1 MKILLNENFNKL
13 EQNYLFS
20 EIAHRVESFKS
31 KKPHKK
37 VISLG
42 IGDVTLPL
50 SPFVASKMSE
60 ASLHLSSKEG
70 FVGYGDTL
78 GIPPLRQTISQ
89 RYKGRGITLD
99 WDEIFISDGAK
110 SDLGNIQDV
119 LGDNEVVI
127 CDPVYPVYLDSSIIA
142 GRKIRLLNANEDNS
156 FLPSPD
162 TLENKPFLIY
172 LCSPNNPTGAVFSK
186 NQLQK
191 WVDFAQSSGSL
202 IIFDAAYEEYIST
215 PELPHSIF
223 EIDGAKNCAIEICS
237 FSKFAGFTGLRCGWS
252 AIPRNLPIHTLW
264 KRRQNTK
271 FNGASYIAQMGALAS
286 LSPQG
291 TKENRQNIEYYMK
304 NAHKIASFL
313 KTKQISFVGGE
324 NAPYLWF
331 KIPNKISSWN
341 FFDHLLEN
349 YGIIGTPGVG
359 FGQNGEGFF
368 RFSSF
373 ASTEDI
379 NEALDRLNDLT

>member
-1 MKILLNENFNKL
+1 MKILLNDNFNKL

-20 EIAHRVESFKS
+20 EIARRVERFKS

-50 SPFVASKMSE
+50 SSFVTSKMSE
-60 ASLHLSSKEG
+60 ASLKLSTKEG
-70 FVGYGDTL
+70 FLGYGDAL
-78 GIPPLRQTISQ
+78 GLHSLRQAISQ
-89 RYKGRGITLD
+89 RYKNRNIPLD
-99 WDEIFISDGAK
+99 ADEIFISDGAK

-186 NQLQK
+186 NQLHK

-237 FSKFAGFTGLRCGWS
+237 FSKFAGFTGIRCGWS
-252 AIPRNLPIHTLW
+252 AIPRNLPIHPLW
-264 KRRQNTK
+264 KRRQSTK

-291 TKENRQNIEYYMK
+291 TKENRKNIEYYMK
-304 NAHKIASFL
+304 NAHKIATFL
-313 KTKQISFVGGE
+313 KEKQIFFVGGE
-324 NAPYLWF
+324 NAPYLWL
-331 KIPNKISSWN
+331 KIPNKMSSWD

-349 YGIIGTPGVG
+349 FGVVGTPGVG

-368 RFSSF
+368 RLSSF
-373 ASTEDI
+373 ASNEDI
-379 NEALDRLNDLT
+379 DEALDRLNGLT

>member
-20 EIAHRVESFKS
+20 EIARRVERFKS

-78 GIPPLRQTISQ
+78 GIPSLRQAISQ
-89 RYKGRGITLD
+89 RYKSRGITLD

-172 LCSPNNPTGAVFSK
+172 LCSPNNPTGTVFSK

-291 TKENRQNIEYYMK
+291 TKENRKNIEYYMK
-304 NAHKIASFL
+304 NAHKIATFL
-313 KTKQISFVGGE
+313 KEKEIFFVGGE
-324 NAPYLWF
+324 NAPYLWI
-331 KIPNKISSWN
+331 KIPNKMSSWQ
-341 FFDHLLEN
+341 FFDYLLEN
-349 YGIIGTPGVG
+349 YGIVGTPGVG

-368 RFSSF
+368 RLSSF
-373 ASTEDI
+373 ASNEDI
-379 NEALDRLNDLT
+379 DEALDRLNSLT

>member
-20 EIAHRVESFKS
+20 EITRRVERFKS
-31 KKPHKK
+31 KNPHKK

-42 IGDVTLPL
+42 IGDVSLPL

-60 ASLHLSSKEG
+60 ASLKLGTKDG

-78 GIPPLRQTISQ
+78 GLPSLRKAISQ
-89 RYKGRGITLD
+89 RYQNRGITLD
-99 WDEIFISDGAK
+99 IDEIFISDGAK

-119 LGDNEVVI
+119 LGNNEVVI
-127 CDPVYPVYLDSSIIA
+127 CDPVYPVYLDSSTIS
-142 GRKIRLLNANEDNS
+142 GRKIRLLKANEENY

-162 TLENKPFLIY
+162 ALESKPFVIY

-202 IIFDAAYEEYIST
+202 LIFDSAYEEYISDSS
-215 PELPHSIF
+215 LPHSIF

-237 FSKFAGFTGLRCGWS
+237 FSKFAGFTGIRCGWS
-252 AIPRNLPIHTLW
+252 AIPRNLPIHPLW
-264 KRRQNTK
+264 KRRQSTK

-291 TKENRQNIEYYMK
+291 ISENRKNIEYYMT
-304 NAHKIASFL
+304 NSHKIATFL
-313 KTKQISFVGGE
+313 KEKQIFFVGGE

-359 FGQNGEGFF
+359 FGKNGEGFF

-373 ASTEDI
+373 ALSPDI
-379 NEALDRLNDLT
+379 DEALERLNNLN